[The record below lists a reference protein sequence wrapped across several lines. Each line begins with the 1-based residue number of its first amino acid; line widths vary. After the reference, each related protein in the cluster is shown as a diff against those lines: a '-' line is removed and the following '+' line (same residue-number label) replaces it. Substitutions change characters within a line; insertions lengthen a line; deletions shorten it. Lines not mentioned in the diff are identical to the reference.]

1 MAPWRM
7 ALREPVLKS
16 GAQEAANVRSH
27 LFQAGGAAEFFEVE
41 AEVGERCDDGEDD

>member
-1 MAPWRM
+1 MEDGVEVTGA
-7 ALREPVLKS
+7 EV
-16 GAQEAANVRSH
+16 GAQEAADIRAH